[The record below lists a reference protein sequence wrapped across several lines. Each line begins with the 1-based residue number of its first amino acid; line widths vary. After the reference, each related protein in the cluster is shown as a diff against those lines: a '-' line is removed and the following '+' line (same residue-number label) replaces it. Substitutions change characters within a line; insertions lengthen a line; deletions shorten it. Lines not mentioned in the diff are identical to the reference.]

1 MGKTKCKCGL
11 LAHVIIKEKAYC
23 LKCAPKPEPKPEK
36 AVKPKERPKPPANR
50 VIKKNKQ
57 SIESCID
64 KIGPKIK
71 PTPPTPPK
79 KKPWWKRL
87 FGI

>member
-1 MGKTKCKCGL
+1 MGKIKCKCGL

-23 LKCAPKPEPKPEK
+23 LKCAPKSEK
-36 AVKPKERPKPPANR
+36 VERPKERPKPPAGR
-50 VIKKNKQ
+50 VTKKDEQ

-71 PTPPTPPK
+71 STPTTSPK

-87 FGI
+87 F